1 MLFMFTYAFKQTK
14 PSLYPGAFVNFSQN
28 ANIKFSA
35 RSVGIYDK
43 IFIRICQFYMV

>member
-1 MLFMFTYAFKQTK
+1 MFLYERISNITNTHVTYAFKHTK

-35 RSVGIYDK
+35 RSVGI
-43 IFIRICQFYMV
+43 